1 MNETS
6 MSASHFRVHLKE
18 IANIV
23 RTGGLAATVERHG
36 APMFAVVS
44 LEDLEF
50 LRRHKYG
57 GAQKKPGQPAET
69 ARPEPQPEPE
79 MITLIHPDLMPI
91 ELVEEAYAL
100 SRGATEGELLEW
112 RGKAWL
118 SIRLRR
124 GREPEDLAPPG

>member
-1 MNETS
+1 MIETS
-6 MSASHFRVHLKE
+6 MSASHFRVHMKE
-18 IANIV
+18 IANTV
-23 RTGGLAATVERHG
+23 REGGFAATVERHG

-57 GAQKKPGQPAET
+57 GAQKKAGE
-69 ARPEPQPEPE
+69 RPEGAPAPPQPEPE
-79 MITLIHPDLMPI
+79 MITLIHPELMPI
-91 ELVEEAYAL
+91 DLVEEAYAL
-100 SRGATEGELLEW
+100 SQGATDPELLNW

-124 GREPEDLAPPG
+124 GKKREDLDPPW